1 MDPLALA
8 SLTSHIPVSAPPGAT
23 ETGGLVINV
32 FWILVVAANFLI
44 FLVAAWYLGL
54 RNLPANLGARR
65 ARIEQSLRDADAAR
79 QERENAA
86 TERLAVL
93 TDARREAEQI
103 LVRAQRVA
111 DENRERD
118 IADTRAQLEQ
128 MRERAAADIVS
139 EKDRAHRRGARPGCR
154 ACLGRRWARRWRDD
168 ERRSRAPPCRGVPRP
183 GWHGRRRRLVSK
195 GGPSATKAN

>member
-1 MDPLALA
+1 MELLALA
-8 SLTSHIPVSAPPGAT
+8 SLTSRLPVSAPPTAA

-54 RNLPANLGARR
+54 RNLPRNLEARR
-65 ARIEQSLRDADAAR
+65 GRIEQSLRDADAAR

-86 TERLAVL
+86 TERLAVIGQ
-93 TDARREAEQI
+93 ARHEAEDI
-103 LVRAQRVA
+103 LTRAQRLA
-111 DENRERD
+111 DESRERE

-139 EKDRAHRRGARPGCR
+139 EKERAIAEVRGQVAELALAAAGRVVGETMNDAR
-154 ACLGRRWARRWRDD
+154 
-168 ERRSRAPPCRGVPRP
+168 E
-183 GWHGRRRRLVSK
+183 RRLVEEFLGQVSTQS
-195 GGPSATKAN
+195 PSKAN